1 MYDLQGGDSGIGRSV
16 ALLYAIEGADVV
28 INYLE
33 VEEKDAQETKKLIE
47 EHAKG
52 RKVHLIA
59 KDISIEQNC
68 KDIVKEAVDV
78 SLSSVLLLSQVKGD
92 ELMFVRF

>member
-1 MYDLQGGDSGIGRSV
+1 MQGGDSGIGRSV
-16 ALLYAIEGADVV
+16 ALLYALEGADVV

-33 VEEKDAQETKKLIE
+33 VEEKDAQDTKKLIE

-59 KDISIEQNC
+59 KDISKEENC
-68 KDIVKEAVDV
+68 KSIVKEAIDV
-78 SLSSVLLLSQVKGD
+78 SRLPCFLFPLA
-92 ELMFVRF
+92 